1 MEVKPTK
8 GLKVKI
14 NAAREAI
21 FGEDGVEVKKIS
33 SPSGKAAAGTL
44 TGRAL
49 VGYAEV
55 EMTALD
61 GKSHWYPVDQML
73 TDKGEKIIEEEI
85 AVEVPQDSGDS
96 GPISEQGTTEL
107 LAFSAG
113 IPSQHGEGGQYQED
127 CRVYRDYRSIVPR
140 DCQRTAGA
148 TATACSWWITEIRIT
163 HIARL

>member
-73 TDKGEKIIEEEI
+73 TDKGEKIVEEDV
-85 AVEVPQDSGDS
+85 AVEVPADSD
-96 GPISEQGTTEL
+96 
-107 LAFSAG
+107 
-113 IPSQHGEGGQYQED
+113 ED
-127 CRVYRDYRSIVPR
+127 D
-140 DCQRTAGA
+140 D
-148 TATACSWWITEIRIT
+148 
-163 HIARL
+163 

>member
-8 GLKVKI
+8 GLKVKVS
-14 NAAREAI
+14 AAREAI

-44 TGRAL
+44 TGRVL

-61 GKSHWYPVDQML
+61 GKGHWYPVDQMV
-73 TDKGEKIIEEEI
+73 TDKGEKIVEEEI

-96 GPISEQGTTEL
+96 GDSEE
-107 LAFSAG
+107 
-113 IPSQHGEGGQYQED
+113 EE
-127 CRVYRDYRSIVPR
+127 
-140 DCQRTAGA
+140 
-148 TATACSWWITEIRIT
+148 E
-163 HIARL
+163 